1 MVAPFADAPIVDVAA
16 EITGRDGIDDIRLLG
31 GKSDDAE
38 MRTDRNADVL
48 EDAVVFLDRAV
59 VDRDARV
66 VDGLVHHP
74 ERVGL
79 RRPLKIVDSLRPVA
93 LTSGVDLIDS
103 NDFTR
108 LGLSEQ
114 FLVVEAPPRRS
125 IAAE

>member
-1 MVAPFADAPIVDVAA
+1 MESTTSASFGASPMTP
-16 EITGRDGIDDIRLLG
+16 
-31 GKSDDAE
+31 K
-38 MRTDRNADVL
+38 MRTDRDADVL

-74 ERVGL
+74 ERVRL

-114 FLVVEAPPRRS
+114 FLVVESPPRGH